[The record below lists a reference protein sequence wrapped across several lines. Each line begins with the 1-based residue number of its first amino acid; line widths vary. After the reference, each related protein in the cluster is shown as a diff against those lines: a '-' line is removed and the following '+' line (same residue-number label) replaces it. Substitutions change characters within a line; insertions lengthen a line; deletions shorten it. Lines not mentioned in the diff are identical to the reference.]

1 MNTELNANQG
11 AFDGKKEALVK
22 DLKNV
27 VADADGLL
35 KEVANSTVEEFA
47 AARASVEARLSDAR
61 SRLHDARVN
70 AAKKACEATEATQ
83 AYVRENPWKV
93 VGVAALAGLVTAF
106 LLSRR

>member
-1 MNTELNANQG
+1 MNTELSASQG

-22 DLKNV
+22 DLKSV

-35 KEVANSTVEEFA
+35 KEVANSTVEEFG
-47 AARASVEARLSDAR
+47 AARARFEARLCEAR
-61 SRLHDARVN
+61 SSLHDARVN
-70 AAKKACEATEATQ
+70 AAKKACDAAEATQ

-93 VGVAALAGLVTAF
+93 VGAAAVAGLVTAF